1 VEPMKHT
8 KKLLAASLLFLGA
21 EARAETVLLDV
32 ALGKPIVL
40 ADKKQ
45 TAFLKVGLTG
55 KELEKAHG
63 RAPINL
69 SIVLDRSSS
78 MHGEKIEKA
87 KEAALLVLD
96 RLSSED
102 IVSIVTYDSEV
113 EVLVPAMRMS
123 EAETIRERI
132 RSIEPR
138 GSTALFAGVSKGIQ
152 ELRKFLDKNRVN
164 RVILMSDGQANVGP
178 SSPNELGRL
187 GAAASKE
194 GISVSTIGL
203 GLGYN
208 EDLMVQLAQNSDG
221 NHGFAATAEELTKIF
236 DYELGDVL
244 SVVAQEVTVKVRL
257 PNEVRP
263 LRILNRAGEIHGQE
277 VVLQMNQLYQKQ
289 EKYVLIEV
297 EIPAGREGTS
307 QTVANVDVSYA
318 NMDNGETERVQGIAG
333 VTFSKNEKDVAAK
346 ENRAVMIAAIEALA
360 VERNKD
366 AVALRDKGQVQQAQR
381 VLLDNATFLE
391 ENARRY
397 QSPRLNSYSS
407 DNRVD
412 ADKLKNED
420 WNEQRKKMKKSAHE
434 KSTQQSY

>member
-1 VEPMKHT
+1 MKIS
-8 KKLLAASLLFLGA
+8 LAASILIFA
-21 EARAETVLLDV
+21 AADARADTVVLDV
-32 ALGKPIVL
+32 ALGKPTVL
-40 ADKKQ
+40 ADRKQ
-45 TAFLKVGLTG
+45 TAYLKVGLTG
-55 KELEKAHG
+55 NELEAKKG

-96 RLSSED
+96 RLGSED
-102 IVSIVTYDSEV
+102 IVSVVTYDSEV
-113 EVLVPAMRMS
+113 EVLVPATKVS
-123 EAETIRERI
+123 EIEAIKERI
-132 RSIEPR
+132 REIQPR

-152 ELRKFLDKNRVN
+152 ELRKFLDRNRVN

-187 GAAASKE
+187 GAAAAKD

-257 PNEVRP
+257 PENVRP
-263 LRILNRAGEIHGQE
+263 LRIINRTGEIHGRE
-277 VVLQMNQLYQKQ
+277 VVLQMNQLYRKQ
-289 EKYVLIEV
+289 EKFVLIEV
-297 EIPAGREGTS
+297 ELPEGRVGTT

-318 NMDNGETERVQGIAG
+318 NMDNGETGRVHGSTA
-333 VTFSKNEKDVAAK
+333 VTFSADDREVAAR
-346 ENRAVMIAAIEALA
+346 ENRTVMIAAIEALA

-366 AVALRDKGQVQQAQR
+366 ALVLRDKGQVEQAQK
-381 VLLDNATFLE
+381 VLRDNATFLE

-397 QSPRLNSYSS
+397 QSPSLSGYGK
-407 DNRVD
+407 DNRMD
-412 ADKLKNED
+412 AEKLNKNEE
-420 WNEQRKKMKKSAHE
+420 WNEQRKKMKKDAHTR
-434 KSTQQSY
+434 SSQQSY